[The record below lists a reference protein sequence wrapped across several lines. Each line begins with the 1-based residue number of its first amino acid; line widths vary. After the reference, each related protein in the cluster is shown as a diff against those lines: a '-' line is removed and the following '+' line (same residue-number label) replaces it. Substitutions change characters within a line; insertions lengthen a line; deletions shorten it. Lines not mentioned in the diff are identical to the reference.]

1 MLMRKKFHLLRRRLE
16 DKNKD
21 VDQYIEW
28 QRNVIRSEYI
38 EEKNIVQTE
47 KVIHSKGRD
56 LVE

>member
-1 MLMRKKFHLLRRRLE
+1 MRKKFHLLRRRLE